1 MDEKR
6 PIDAFGAIALTG
18 FSALLAFNQVVIKL
32 TAEGLS
38 PVFQAGLRSL
48 GAILV
53 LGIWLWLRGIRF
65 RLPPGA
71 LYWGILSGVLFGF
84 EFLCLFHA
92 LDLTTVGRASVI
104 FYTMPV
110 WLALAAHFLLPGE
123 RLSGIRVAGMALA
136 VTGVAV
142 ALLDRSTG
150 EASLTGDVLALIATF
165 GWAGIALLVRL
176 TPLSQVPPVG
186 QMLFQV
192 VVSAPI
198 LLIAAPLF
206 GPLIR
211 DVTALTYAGMVFQ
224 IFATASFGFLFW
236 FWLIGIYHAASVA
249 SFAFLSPVLA
259 VLFGWAILGEQL
271 SWGIGAALIMVVLG
285 LLLINRK

>member
-6 PIDAFGAIALTG
+6 PIDLFGAIALTG
-18 FSALLAFNQVVIKL
+18 FSTLLAFNQVVIKL
-32 TAEGLS
+32 TALGLS

-48 GAILV
+48 GAIVV
-53 LGIWLWLRGIRF
+53 LLLWLWLRGIRF
-65 RLPPGA
+65 SLPPGA
-71 LYWGILSGVLFGF
+71 MLWGIVSGALFGF

-123 RLSGIRVAGMALA
+123 TLSGVRIAGLALA
-136 VTGVAV
+136 VAGVAV
-142 ALLDRSTG
+142 ALLDRSG
-150 EASLTGDVLALIATF
+150 GQASLTGDILALIATL
-165 GWAGIALLVRL
+165 GWAAIALVVRL
-176 TPLSQVPPVG
+176 TPLSKVPPVG

-198 LLIAAPLF
+198 LLIAAPFF

-211 DVTALTYAGMVFQ
+211 DITPLTYAGMAFQ
-224 IFATASFGFLFW
+224 IFAIASFGFMFW
-236 FWLIGIYHAASVA
+236 FWLIGIYRASSVA

-259 VLFGWAILGEQL
+259 VFFGWAILNETL
-271 SWGIGAALIMVVLG
+271 SWGIGAALVMVVSG
-285 LLLINRK
+285 LMLINRR

>member
-6 PIDAFGAIALTG
+6 PIDLFGAIALTG
-18 FSALLAFNQVVIKL
+18 FSTLLAFNQVVIKL
-32 TAEGLS
+32 TALGLS

-48 GAILV
+48 GAIVV
-53 LGIWLWLRGIRF
+53 LLLWLWLRGIRF
-65 RLPPGA
+65 SLPPGA
-71 LYWGILSGVLFGF
+71 MLWGIVSGALFGF

-123 RLSGIRVAGMALA
+123 TLSGVRIAGLALA
-136 VTGVAV
+136 VAGVAV
-142 ALLDRSTG
+142 ALLDRSG
-150 EASLTGDVLALIATF
+150 GQASLTGDILALIATL
-165 GWAGIALLVRL
+165 GWAGIALVVRL

-198 LLIAAPLF
+198 LLIAAPFF

-211 DVTALTYAGMVFQ
+211 DVTPLTYAGMAFQ
-224 IFATASFGFLFW
+224 IFAIASFGFMFW
-236 FWLIGIYHAASVA
+236 FWLIGIYRASSVA

-259 VLFGWAILGEQL
+259 VFFGWAILNETL
-271 SWGIGAALIMVVLG
+271 SWGIGAALAMVVSG
-285 LLLINRK
+285 LMLINRR